1 MIPVYQTIMHDPDNG
16 QYGDCFRACIA
27 SLMELP
33 IKEVPHFMHCN
44 SPEEAKD
51 DTEAMIKLWK
61 WLKPQGL
68 GFFVYTAATAPE
80 HLHAWQDYFLLKL
93 NPDTHH
99 IISGYTAR
107 NTFHSVIGKGGHMVH
122 DPYPSGIGLLQPSEE
137 NPWVFEFIVKL

>member
-33 IKEVPHFMHCN
+33 IEEVPHFMDGLGVDEGRIGLRRACDWLKVVGYGTIAYHAAWT
-44 SPEEAKD
+44 PEE
-51 DTEAMIKLWK
+51 L
-61 WLKPQGL
+61 
-68 GFFVYTAATAPE
+68 
-80 HLHAWQDYFLLKL
+80 HLWQDDFLMAL
-93 NPDTHH
+93 NPNTHH

-122 DPYPSGIGLLQPSEE
+122 DPHPSGIGLLQPSEE
-137 NPWVFEFIVKL
+137 NPWIFEFIVKL